1 MKSIT
6 RKSKPTHALPLST
19 KKFPRLVQVLS
30 DRCTVEFVEV
40 KLIMVVEGGRY
51 APSTGMTSKEL
62 CDNDDLASGLV
73 LDPYLGIITH
83 KMNTRFSVTLECLT
97 DDQDL
102 KFYLVTG
109 IPWRVKRK
117 NDKIENLVGCIAEL
131 TAEEEKQILK
141 CGENDFSVMYS
152 CRKNCAQLWL
162 GPASYINHD
171 CRPNCRFVSTGRDTA
186 CVKVLR
192 DIEPGEEITCFY
204 GEEFFGDNNCLC
216 ECETCE
222 RRKMG
227 AFKPKGSPKSLEK
240 EEGYRLRD
248 TDDRLTRLKNEAEV
262 RSTVDVTGAIAY
274 GNENWDIRDDNL
286 RKHSH
291 LLSKSEL
298 KRRGITRYDA
308 EIILAQGLKLPE
320 PKVVIERKL
329 PASIHQNKSIKVS
342 SILGEVCSKKG
353 PKNQQ
358 NRRLKKEKST
368 LKRLSSGR
376 FAKNDKQQTVI
387 ENTENNKLDHSEI
400 PLPSKIR
407 SPNKRMSFN
416 FEDPEQGDLFEN
428 VHGNDIASSSG
439 SNAEVQN
446 VNNIKEESKDLR
458 QFKESVLTSSP
469 RSSPRIQRK
478 LGTCS
483 SGHGC
488 SVNSNSVCEE
498 KWSNSC
504 DRTMPQLSV
513 ATEVSSDS
521 QHSGEP
527 SDPSKSLNCKCSP
540 TKSNT
545 KHLSGSNL
553 FAKKSPAKGVRQSPR
568 LHQKSPMKE
577 KLTNHVDGLNSL
589 VTLNKDKLSPLAWE
603 KKKPQ
608 AAINLNSRLN
618 CDHTDAVDEYDFD
631 IEIKRLNGLKFQES
645 LFEKKNGFD
654 NLFRGAIK
662 SEPGD
667 EDYSLSSS
675 EKDVNDN
682 NKWLTKGF
690 CEKKNKMYRA
700 QSDDCLNSYSRKQ
713 GKHKE
718 RKRKMSYTSSYEIS
732 PELSPGKIPK
742 LTIRMRR
749 DPILEKELEETESN
763 VVLFKLEDRPPL
775 HDQSTDSKGHLDQ
788 NPLYSPKRLD
798 GDTNGSNGDSV
809 GFNND
814 KLSPTIPTSSF
825 YSPHHEA
832 VKKYPKKLRLKFGD
846 NAIDIPL
853 PQFSPPL

>member
-1 MKSIT
+1 M
-6 RKSKPTHALPLST
+6 
-19 KKFPRLVQVLS
+19 
-30 DRCTVEFVEV
+30 
-40 KLIMVVEGGRY
+40 
-51 APSTGMTSKEL
+51 
-62 CDNDDLASGLV
+62 
-73 LDPYLGIITH
+73 
-83 KMNTRFSVTLECLT
+83 
-97 DDQDL
+97 
-102 KFYLVTG
+102 
-109 IPWRVKRK
+109 
-117 NDKIENLVGCIAEL
+117 
-131 TAEEEKQILK
+131 
-141 CGENDFSVMYS
+141 
-152 CRKNCAQLWL
+152 
-162 GPASYINHD
+162 
-171 CRPNCRFVSTGRDTA
+171 
-186 CVKVLR
+186 
-192 DIEPGEEITCFY
+192 
-204 GEEFFGDNNCLC
+204 
-216 ECETCE
+216 
-222 RRKMG
+222 
-227 AFKPKGSPKSLEK
+227 
-240 EEGYRLRD
+240 
-248 TDDRLTRLKNEAEV
+248 
-262 RSTVDVTGAIAY
+262 
-274 GNENWDIRDDNL
+274 
-286 RKHSH
+286 
-291 LLSKSEL
+291 
-298 KRRGITRYDA
+298 
-308 EIILAQGLKLPE
+308 
-320 PKVVIERKL
+320 
-329 PASIHQNKSIKVS
+329 
-342 SILGEVCSKKG
+342 
-353 PKNQQ
+353 
-358 NRRLKKEKST
+358 
-368 LKRLSSGR
+368 KRLSSGR

-439 SNAEVQN
+439 SNAEVQK

-488 SVNSNSVCEE
+488 SVNSNNVCEE

-521 QHSGEP
+521 QHSGVRHSPRIRDKQLLHCTVDSPVLQKEDVGLEDSFSKKSWHDSNKMLPLCKSEPSDNEFTSACKTEPPEDIAEIPTCSATSGMEQNSTDGKYSLTVDIKQEP